1 MQIYVKPE
9 RSYALTAQKITE
21 TINLNRPVTV
31 VVNPRNGA
39 AVDIRQS
46 EAGQTIFRPA
56 RITSQGYRQPSVAP
70 ETYAEFFEAPAP
82 YLALAIRRANHYAK
96 KVTK

>member
-1 MQIYVKPE
+1 MQIYIKPE
-9 RSYALTAQKITE
+9 RSYMLTAQKITE
-21 TINLNRPVTV
+21 TINLDRPVTV

-39 AVDIRQS
+39 AIDIRQS
-46 EAGQTIFRPA
+46 EAGQTIFCPA